1 MMINIEDRN
10 SIKGFLDGKV
20 SEFNALSFIEN
31 DPVSIPHMFSKK
43 EDIEISGFLT
53 SVISWG
59 RRANIL
65 NSARKMMELM
75 ENRPGDFLINST
87 GSDKRAMTGFVYRT
101 FNGNDLLFL
110 IEALKNIYL
119 YHGGL
124 EEVFTSFYLKNGSVK
139 EGIEGLR
146 KILLETPHLNRS
158 EKHIAN
164 PHKGSAAKRINMFL
178 RWMVRNDD
186 KGVDFGLWR
195 RVSPADLMIPLDVH
209 SGNIARK
216 LGLLKRKQ
224 NDWKAVE
231 QLTSVLKTFNNND
244 PVIYDYALFS
254 LGITGF
260 FEMKKI

>member
-1 MMINIEDRN
+1 
-10 SIKGFLDGKV
+10 
-20 SEFNALSFIEN
+20 
-31 DPVSIPHMFSKK
+31 
-43 EDIEISGFLT
+43 
-53 SVISWG
+53 
-59 RRANIL
+59 
-65 NSARKMMELM
+65 
-75 ENRPGDFLINST
+75 
-87 GSDKRAMTGFVYRT
+87 
-101 FNGNDLLFL
+101 
-110 IEALKNIYL
+110 
-119 YHGGL
+119 
-124 EEVFTSFYLKNGSVK
+124 VK